1 MGVLAADVDMAGEGA
16 IDGILI
22 GTEAGDGTLCGEWM
36 NWPAGEGPGC
46 CMPIGEPLRWEER
59 AKLSKLAFKI

>member
-1 MGVLAADVDMAGEGA
+1 MLADDGIAGEGA
-16 IDGILI
+16 PIEAAPAPIRI
-22 GTEAGDGTLCGEWM
+22 GTEAGEGTLCGEWM

-59 AKLSKLAFKI
+59 AKLS